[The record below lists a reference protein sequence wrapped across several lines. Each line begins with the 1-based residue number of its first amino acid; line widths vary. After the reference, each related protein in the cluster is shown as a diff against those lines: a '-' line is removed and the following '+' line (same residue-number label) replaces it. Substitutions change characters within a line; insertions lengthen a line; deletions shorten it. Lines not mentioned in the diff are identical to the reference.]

1 MGGLMDARASSVA
14 KHAKELD
21 PGKAVK
27 SGGPRGRCLKIS
39 LPAERQPGPDLGR
52 RSGGGD
58 HIDPGSA
65 ARSSGGVLL
74 HAGHNMISGY
84 PHIGLMPLV
93 RVVCQRPLLSRIHS
107 TGSGPDS
114 PL

>member
-1 MGGLMDARASSVA
+1 MGGLMDGRASSVA
-14 KHAKELD
+14 KRAKELD

-27 SGGPRGRCLKIS
+27 SGDPGGRCLKIS

-65 ARSSGGVLL
+65 ARSSGGMLL

-84 PHIGLMPLV
+84 PPHWTHAVGARGVPAAAAV
-93 RVVCQRPLLSRIHS
+93 ADPQHRQR
-107 TGSGPDS
+107 PDS

>member
-1 MGGLMDARASSVA
+1 MGGLMDGRASSVA
-14 KHAKELD
+14 KRAKELD

-27 SGGPRGRCLKIS
+27 SGDPGGRCLKIS

-65 ARSSGGVLL
+65 ARSSGGCYCTP
-74 HAGHNMISGY
+74 A
-84 PHIGLMPLV
+84 
-93 RVVCQRPLLSRIHS
+93 
-107 TGSGPDS
+107 TT
-114 PL
+114 